1 MVLEITDPWPGELTH
16 AIPINTRWSS
26 PSSWNALR
34 KPACRQIRDISAG
47 SPTELAAV
55 SLNLFPSP
63 RGPTAGNLYRIGP
76 ALLSARLWFARK
88 LV

>member
-1 MVLEITDPWPGELTH
+1 MVWEITDPWPGELTH

-55 SLNLFPSP
+55 SLNLFSSP
-63 RGPTAGNLYRIGP
+63 RAPRPRSERPEPDFP
-76 ALLSARLWFARK
+76 ARAARLRGI
-88 LV
+88 